1 MSGLLSSL
9 PSILIVDDNQHLLE
23 AYSVLLEDEFQV
35 YTATT
40 GEMGLACLQQQSID
54 LLLLDLRLPTI
65 DGLEVLRRAKA
76 LDAHLPVIMITA
88 ANEVQRMTQAFELGA
103 ADYVVKPFDID
114 TILGLLRYTLARQC
128 V

>member
-1 MSGLLSSL
+1 MSRLLSAL
-9 PSILIVDDNQHLLE
+9 PSVLIIDDNQHLLE
-23 AYSVLLEDEFQV
+23 AYVCLLEDAFQV
-35 YTATT
+35 HTATT

-76 LDAHLPVIMITA
+76 LDAHLPVIMIA
-88 ANEVQRMTQAFELGA
+88 ATNDMQRIAQAFELGA

-114 TILGLLRYTLARQC
+114 TILDLLRCTLAQQYA
-128 V
+128 